1 MNILKIVSDRN
12 NYYLVDGFSNEI
24 YQLESLDD
32 LNSMTINDIE
42 EYNEYQ
48 TLIQNACENKITN
61 NAKTLT
67 LEITEQ
73 CNLRCTYCVFDE
85 SYESERIHNNFVM
98 TKEIAFQA
106 IDNYKTRINTKEAYI
121 VFYGG
126 EPLIRFDFIKDITKY
141 AKEVLGDIVKF
152 SFTTNGVYLTKEKIE
167 YFQDH
172 NFLITISLD
181 GNQKIH
187 DTYRLDNHKNGTFE
201 KIMKNLEYIYNN
213 NLEYYKTLIQFTC
226 VVNSIQDFKQIN
238 KFFSTHFLVKD
249 NNIRFSS
256 QIQNSYELSEY
267 ITQTFTKK
275 YILQLILTNEFSKH
289 PLEHKYFS
297 DLIKKIKYRVIG
309 EKAKSNKVKCVPFSN
324 RTYVRANGN
333 VQFCERIENMGI
345 TDLSTESMINI
356 AKEYLVQY
364 QNFIEKEC
372 NDCFA
377 YNYCEMCYASFVEN
391 SKLNKDKATKK
402 CSDFRSDIQIAFEI
416 YIELMENN
424 ESLLEQF

>member
-1 MNILKIVSDRN
+1 MNIIKVVSNNN

-32 LNSMTINDIE
+32 LNLVSTNDIE
-42 EYNEYQ
+42 EYDEYQ
-48 TLIQNACENKITN
+48 TLIPSTHEEKITD

-73 CNLRCTYCVFDE
+73 CNMRCTYCVFDE
-85 SYESERIHNNFVM
+85 SYDSERIHNNFVM

-106 IDNYKTRINTKEAYI
+106 IDNYKNRVNNKEAYI

-126 EPLIRFDFIKDITKY
+126 EPLIRFDFIREITAY
-141 AKEVLGDIVKF
+141 AIKALGDVVKF
-152 SFTTNGVYLTKEKIE
+152 SFTTNGILLTEEKID
-167 YFQDH
+167 YFQKN

-289 PLEHKYFS
+289 PLEHKY
-297 DLIKKIKYRVIG
+297 I
-309 EKAKSNKVKCVPFSN
+309 
-324 RTYVRANGN
+324 
-333 VQFCERIENMGI
+333 
-345 TDLSTESMINI
+345 
-356 AKEYLVQY
+356 
-364 QNFIEKEC
+364 
-372 NDCFA
+372 
-377 YNYCEMCYASFVEN
+377 FV
-391 SKLNKDKATKK
+391 
-402 CSDFRSDIQIAFEI
+402 F
-416 YIELMENN
+416 
-424 ESLLEQF
+424 